1 MKNKNGFSPLEI
13 LVALTIGSMVS
24 LVVMKA
30 ISQLS
35 STLSRTITLTQT
47 DMTIVQGVSVLEQ
60 DFSSLCMPEYIHF
73 QEKDSEK
80 NPQEEAKKKSAPATQ
95 EKKKEYFKK
104 AFCIKQSDRNLEEC
118 SCISMYTINKD
129 YIAPKKIFYTLEEY
143 TQDDGKVYRLYRQE
157 CDDLQAEKADEKKGR
172 KFLVMSNIVSLTCTL
187 WARHLPPEEKQSEK
201 DAQAV
206 PNKKEK
212 KKERK
217 KFEYKSFLD
226 WDSDKNNKEKKDKE
240 HLPLFP
246 EFIDITLVMQQ
257 EKGREVEYSTTIM
270 TPAGFP
276 ELVLIDIVP
285 VFHEKAQKDKQSP
298 QEQLKTVS
306 DNADLSDPLGSK
318 IKKLADGMNIG
329 QKEK

>member
-1 MKNKNGFSPLEI
+1 
-13 LVALTIGSMVS
+13 
-24 LVVMKA
+24 
-30 ISQLS
+30 
-35 STLSRTITLTQT
+35 
-47 DMTIVQGVSVLEQ
+47 MTIVQVISVLEQ
-60 DFSSLCMPEYIHF
+60 DFSSICMPEYIHF

-80 NPQEEAKKKSAPATQ
+80 NSQEEAKKKNNPSIE

-104 AFCIKQSDRNLEEC
+104 AFCIKQSDKNLEEC

-143 TQDDGKVYRLYRQE
+143 AQGDGKVYRLYRQE

-187 WARHLPPEEKQSEK
+187 WARNLPPEEKQSEK
-201 DAQAV
+201 DAQPV

-212 KKERK
+212 KTEK
-217 KFEYKSFLD
+217 KKLEYKSFLD

-240 HLPLFP
+240 HLPLLP

-257 EKGREVEYSTTIM
+257 EKGREVKHSTTIM

-276 ELVLIDIVP
+276 ELILTDIVP
-285 VFHEKAQKDKQSP
+285 VSHEKAQKEKQSP
-298 QEQLKTVS
+298 QGQLENLSKNT
-306 DNADLSDPLGSK
+306 DLSDPLNSK
-318 IKKLADGMNIG
+318 VKKLADGMNPG
-329 QKEK
+329 SKGRQ